1 MSALCA
7 RGIARRARRAFLF
20 VLVDFRFAKIKKG
33 LPLAAASGFL
43 FVLVDS
49 RVGHRES
56 KRVSPVATGD
66 SGLCPENPQ
75 AF

>member
-20 VLVDFRFAKIKKG
+20 VLVDFRSAKIKKG
-33 LPLAAASGFL
+33 VPRPAG
-43 FVLVDS
+43 
-49 RVGHRES
+49 R
-56 KRVSPVATGD
+56 
-66 SGLCPENPQ
+66 GLRLCLKTPQ